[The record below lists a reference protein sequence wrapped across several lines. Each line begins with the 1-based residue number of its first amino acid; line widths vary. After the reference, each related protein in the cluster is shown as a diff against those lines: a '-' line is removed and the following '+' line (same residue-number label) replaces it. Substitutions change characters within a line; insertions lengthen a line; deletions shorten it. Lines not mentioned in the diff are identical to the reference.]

1 MFCMFLYYFFD
12 CCYLNI
18 VIWNLIMF
26 IYYWSFNF
34 LKVEYIFVI
43 CYSYDGCIIFC
54 VGWYCFI
61 LIDCRDSNCVDI
73 VYVFVVCIVVV
84 YYFIIFC

>member
-1 MFCMFLYYFFD
+1 MFC
-12 CCYLNI
+12 
-18 VIWNLIMF
+18 MF